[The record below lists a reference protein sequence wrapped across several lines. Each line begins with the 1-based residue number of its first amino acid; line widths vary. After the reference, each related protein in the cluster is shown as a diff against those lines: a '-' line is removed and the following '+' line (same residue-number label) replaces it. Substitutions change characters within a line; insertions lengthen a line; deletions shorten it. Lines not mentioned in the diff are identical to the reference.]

1 MVHTKGRP
9 YKTLNN
15 IMTVVIAGEPAP
27 GPWMENGRK
36 QIRDLVTV
44 HETLTKLM

>member
-1 MVHTKGRP
+1 MVHTKGRH

-15 IMTVVIAGEPAP
+15 IVTVIIAMENVPRQ
-27 GPWMENGRK
+27 WMENGRK

-44 HETLTKLM
+44 H